1 MIETNDKFEK
11 RLSDSLAHH
20 QVDAPAD
27 MWDRI
32 AASMAQIDAAAAPT
46 TAPITIAPHR
56 RQRLGVRRAWQY
68 GIAAMLLLGIGLLA
82 NRLARLA
89 PQPDQSQL
97 LAEASVLYDPATTET
112 PAEEPAAEQC
122 VGVIPR
128 AVRNLIAAVVSQPD
142 IVHSAEQP
150 ALLTE
155 EVETLESANNNV
167 PTESNEN
174 VENVENVE
182 SNENV
187 KSVDTNKPASKHN
200 NTEPSAQEQFQK
212 RLQEVMTE
220 ERKRRGGR
228 ITTSL
233 YASNTS
239 RLNTQQA
246 SPLRLAEAGMVKT
259 EVLNSSHGE
268 VINNTLSSSLS
279 FRHQPETE
287 LNHRVPFTVG
297 VGVQYEL
304 TNRWALES
312 GVTYT
317 YLNSTGKSEGMF
329 AYKTSQELHYVGV
342 PLSASYKF
350 VDTKHVELYA
360 RAGGAVERAVA
371 AKRTQTIS
379 TTDENIG
386 NSTTQKIDCKGVQ
399 LSATVAVGA
408 ELKITQR
415 VGLYAEAGAGY
426 FFDNNQPLSYRTE
439 HPLSLTLQAGAR
451 LHFGKN

>member
-20 QVDAPAD
+20 QVDVPTD
-27 MWDRI
+27 MWDRL
-32 AASMAQIDAAAAPT
+32 AASMAEIDAAAAPT
-46 TAPITIAPHR
+46 TPPIAIAPHR
-56 RQRLGVRRAWQY
+56 RQRLGVRRAWHY

-82 NRLARLA
+82 NRLARLT
-89 PQPDQSQL
+89 PQPDTSEL
-97 LAEASVLYDPATTET
+97 LAASSVLYDPATIET
-112 PAEEPAAEQC
+112 PDAEPATEQS
-122 VGVIPR
+122 IETTPR
-128 AVRNLIAAVVSQPD
+128 AVQRRIAAVEQTIEQTVEQTTQPF
-142 IVHSAEQP
+142 
-150 ALLTE
+150 E
-155 EVETLESANNNV
+155 EVATPESTNNNV
-167 PTESNEN
+167 PTES
-174 VENVENVE
+174 VESVE
-182 SNENV
+182 SN
-187 KSVDTNKPASKHN
+187 DTDKPAPKRN
-200 NTEPSAQEQFQK
+200 NTTQSAQEQFQK

-220 ERKRRGGR
+220 QHKRRGGR
-228 ITTSL
+228 VTTSL

-246 SPLRLAEAGMVKT
+246 SQTRLAEAGMVKT

-268 VINNTLSSSLS
+268 VIDNTLSSSLS

-287 LNHRVPFTVG
+287 LNHRVPVTVG

-304 TNRWALES
+304 TDRWAIES

-350 VDTKHVELYA
+350 VDTKRVEVYA

-379 TTDENIG
+379 TTDENVG
-386 NSTTQKIDCKGVQ
+386 NSTTQKIDRQGVQ

-426 FFDNNQPLSYRTE
+426 FFDNKQPLSYRTE

>member
-1 MIETNDKFEK
+1 MIETTDKFEK

-20 QVDAPAD
+20 QVDAPTD

-46 TAPITIAPHR
+46 TPPITIAPHR

-112 PAEEPAAEQC
+112 PAEEPAAEQS
-122 VGVIPR
+122 VDITPR
-128 AVRNLIAAVVSQPD
+128 AVQRHIAAATKAD
-142 IVHSAEQP
+142 EQTIEQSTP
-150 ALLTE
+150 SIE
-155 EVETLESANNNV
+155 EIKSLESTNNNV
-167 PTESNEN
+167 SSES
-174 VENVENVE
+174 VA
-182 SNENV
+182 SNDN
-187 KSVDTNKPASKHN
+187 NKPSPKRN
-200 NTEPSAQEQFQK
+200 NATQSAQEQFQK

-220 ERKRRGGR
+220 ERQRRGGR

-350 VDTKHVELYA
+350 VDTKHVELYT

>member
-20 QVDAPAD
+20 QVDAPTD

-46 TAPITIAPHR
+46 TPPITIAPHR

-112 PAEEPAAEQC
+112 PAEEPAAEQS
-122 VGVIPR
+122 VVATHH

-142 IVHSAEQP
+142 IAHSVEQSTP
-150 ALLTE
+150 SIE
-155 EVETLESANNNV
+155 EIKSLESTNNNV
-167 PTESNEN
+167 SSES
-174 VENVENVE
+174 VA
-182 SNENV
+182 SNDN
-187 KSVDTNKPASKHN
+187 NKPSPKRN
-200 NTEPSAQEQFQK
+200 NATQSAQEQFQK

-220 ERKRRGGR
+220 ERQRRGGR

-350 VDTKHVELYA
+350 VDTKHVELYT